1 MLGLQEKNE
10 VKLDEKSQFKLIQT
24 RFRESLGAL
33 KDDHADWKEYD
44 EFYLSKHWNVTRA
57 SWLPDPVVNYVAYVV
72 DQKSPQLTNNRPKG
86 LILPTTQGDEPVA
99 KLFMQV
105 TDVIAERV
113 GLDETIAEV
122 VPTGLLL
129 GIGWFKVYWDN
140 NKSGG
145 QYSPTDPSRN
155 TVWKG
160 DVCVE
165 SPDPSNVYHD
175 PQAHKVEDCRYI
187 IYAVPKT
194 VEWIK
199 EKFNVVVEPDNGF
212 ETEIYERPS
221 VDQSKNRVM
230 MYEYWYKEKGKIN
243 CIYAAGGK
251 MLKEIKEVYKHGRF
265 PFVAFVPKKKR
276 KSLVGIGEP
285 KNIIA
290 NQKLLNKFLEM
301 LTRNTMLTAN
311 PILLIDPKA
320 GIDPNKFQAKPGVVQ
335 MANGLIDGKD
345 PMKWLI
351 PPPISRDVPLT
362 IDKLIELIERMS
374 GVYDANTGETP
385 GGVTAAAA
393 IQMLVE
399 QGSIPIKGIKRNL
412 NATVKDVY
420 ELMIELVKENYT
432 EERYIRL
439 TDEKGGM
446 EFKPFIGAQYAEID
460 LDVQVSGDDSA
471 PTSKAYIAQV
481 SSDLFDKGLL
491 LGSEYLEAT
500 EGLPNKE
507 RVVTRLREMEGIQDK
522 LGALT
527 EEEKQVF
534 DQLPPEVI
542 KQMVQQAMMGQQQP
556 MIEEQNTQA
565 QQQAEQDQLKA
576 EQQFQRQMALKDKD
590 IEGKMLLESMKQA
603 K

>member
-1 MLGLQEKNE
+1 MLGLANKDENKN
-10 VKLDEKSQFKLIQT
+10 KLDEKSQFKLIYS

-33 KDDHADWKEYD
+33 KEDHDEWREYD
-44 EFYLSKHWNVTRA
+44 EFYLAKHWNTQRA

-86 LILPTTQGDEPVA
+86 LILPTTQNDESVA
-99 KLFMQV
+99 ELFTQI

-113 GLDETIAEV
+113 GLDETISDV

-129 GIGWFKVYWDN
+129 GISWFKVYWDN

-145 QYSPTDPSRN
+145 QYIPNDPTRT

-160 DVCVE
+160 DVCIE
-165 SPDPSNVYHD
+165 APDPSNIYHD

-194 VEWIK
+194 VEWVK
-199 EKFNVVVEPDNGF
+199 EKFNVVVEADHNF
-212 ETEIYERPS
+212 ETEIYDRPS
-221 VDQSKNRVM
+221 VDQAKNRVM
-230 MYEYWYKEKGKIN
+230 LYEYWYKENGKIN

-251 MLKEIKEVYKHGRF
+251 MLKEIEEVYKHGRY

-276 KSLVGIGEP
+276 KSLTGIGEP

-311 PILLIDPKA
+311 PILFIDPKS
-320 GIDPNKFQAKPGVVQ
+320 GIDQNKFVAKPGVVQ
-335 MANGLIDGKD
+335 LANGLMEGKD
-345 PMKWLI
+345 PAKWFQ
-351 PPPISRDVPLT
+351 PPEISRDVPMT
-362 IDKLIELIERMS
+362 IDKLIEMIERMS

-412 NATVKDVY
+412 NAAIKDVY

-432 EERYIRL
+432 EERYIRI
-439 TDEKGGM
+439 TDDQGNLQ
-446 EFKPFIGAQYAEID
+446 FQPFIGAQYADID
-460 LDVQVSGDDSA
+460 LDVQVSADDSA
-471 PTSKAYIAQV
+471 PTSKAYIAQLGA
-481 SSDLFDKGLL
+481 DLFAAGVLL
-491 LGSEYLEAT
+491 PSEYVDMQD
-500 EGLPNKE
+500 GLPNKDKI
-507 RVVTRLREMEGIQDK
+507 VARLREQEGMQ
-522 LGALT
+522 
-527 EEEKQVF
+527 Q
-534 DQLPPEVI
+534 
-542 KQMVQQAMMGQQQP
+542 QQAQMQAQMAQQDPMMQQQAADQQ
-556 MIEEQNTQA
+556 MQMQAEQQAIA
-565 QQQAEQDQLKA
+565 QQQEQAKA
-576 EQQFQRQMALKDKD
+576 EQQFQQQAMLKQMDNETKLQIA
-590 IEGKMLLESMKQA
+590 GMKA
-603 K
+603 RG